1 MTDLFRVFAVFVLIL
16 VGVRLKWHIG
26 LVLLLASA
34 VIGVLYAMPMALIQE
49 TILKSLT
56 DPVSIQLF
64 LVLTLIRMVEMLLR
78 ENQVLARMMDA
89 SRMYLKNKKAVIVSM
104 PLLIGLLP
112 SLGGAYF
119 SAPMVEE
126 STKGLKISPEEKS
139 FVNYWFRHVW
149 EPVLPLYPGLLLA
162 AALSGLELPQVILA
176 NSVFAGTVFLSGFL
190 FSMRSIRGRFRQA
203 PTAESLQLKKDWHV
217 LLNFIPLIAI
227 LFAVMALHID
237 MTIVL
242 AVSIVVLMLFYRT
255 SRTDILR
262 TIRYGFTRDVVQLI
276 VGIMI
281 FKFMLDSSGAV
292 QQVSRYLAEQQIPL
306 LPILCIL
313 PFITG
318 LLTGLVIAMVG
329 STFPLLMSMA
339 GGASLADMT
348 LAFAA
353 GYAGVLLSPV
363 HLCLVL
369 TREYFKADLSGMY
382 RPILM
387 ATALATTGSFAV
399 YFFLKAQL

>member
-1 MTDLFRVFAVFVLIL
+1 MADLARVFAVFVLIL
-16 VGVRLKWHIG
+16 AGVRLKWHIG
-26 LVLLLASA
+26 LVLLLASGA
-34 VIGVLYAMPMALIQE
+34 LAVLYAMPLALVQASIV
-49 TILKSLT
+49 KSLT
-56 DPVSIQLF
+56 DEVSIQLF

-126 STKGLKISPEEKS
+126 ATKGQKISQEEKS
-139 FVNYWFRHVW
+139 FINYWFRHVW

-162 AALSGLELPQVILA
+162 VALSGIELRQVMLA
-176 NSVFAGTVFLSGFL
+176 NSVFAGIVLLTGFL
-190 FSMRSIRGRFRQA
+190 FSMRGIRGRFRQV
-203 PTAESLQLKKDWHV
+203 PNAESLQLKQDWHI
-217 LLNFIPLIAI
+217 LLNFIPLAAI
-227 LFAVMALHID
+227 LFAVMVLHID
-237 MTIVL
+237 LTLVL
-242 AVSIVVLMLFYRT
+242 AASIFCLMLFYRT
-255 SRTDILR
+255 SAADILR
-262 TIRYGFTRDVVQLI
+262 TIRYGFTRDVVLLI

-292 QQVSRYLAEQQIPL
+292 QQVSRYLGEQQIPL

-313 PFITG
+313 PFIVG
-318 LLTGLVIAMVG
+318 LLTGIMIAMVG
-329 STFPLLMSMA
+329 STFPLLMNIA

-369 TREYFKADLSGMY
+369 TREYFKADLWGLY
-382 RPILM
+382 RPVMIATLL
-387 ATALATTGSFAV
+387 ATAGSFGV
-399 YFFLKAQL
+399 YFWLKP

>member
-1 MTDLFRVFAVFVLIL
+1 MTDLLRVFAIFILIL
-16 VGVRLKWHIG
+16 AGIRLKWHIG

-34 VIGVLYAMPMALIQE
+34 ALVLLYAMSFQLVLE
-49 TILKSLT
+49 TIVKSLT

-89 SRMYLKNKKAVIVSM
+89 SRMYLRNKKAVIVSM
-104 PLLIGLLP
+104 PLLIGMLP

-126 STKGLKISPEEKS
+126 STKGMKISQEEKS
-139 FVNYWFRHVW
+139 FINYWYRHVW

-162 AALSGLELPQVILA
+162 AALSGLEIRLVMLA
-176 NSVFAGTVFLSGFL
+176 NAAFAVVVFMSGFIL
-190 FSMRSIRGRFRQA
+190 SMRGIRGSFRKV
-203 PTAESLQLKKDWHV
+203 PSAETLQLKKDWHI
-217 LLNFIPLIAI
+217 LLNFIPLAAI

-237 MTIVL
+237 LTIVL
-242 AVSIVVLMLFYRT
+242 TVAIIVLMLYYRT
-255 SRTDILR
+255 SPPDIVR
-262 TIRYGFTRDVVQLI
+262 TIRYGFTRDVVLLI

-292 QQVSRYLAEQQIPL
+292 QHVSSYLAEQQIPL

-318 LLTGLVIAMVG
+318 LLTGIMIAMVG
-329 STFPLLMSMA
+329 STFPLLMSIA

-369 TREYFKADLSGMY
+369 TREYFKADLWGIY
-382 RPILM
+382 RPVIIATML
-387 ATALATTGSFAV
+387 ATAASFGV
-399 YFFLKAQL
+399 YFWIKGC

>member
-1 MTDLFRVFAVFVLIL
+1 MTDLLRVFAVFVLIL

-126 STKGLKISPEEKS
+126 STKGLKISQEEKS
-139 FVNYWFRHVW
+139 FINYWFRHVW

-162 AALSGLELPQVILA
+162 AALSGLELPQLSLQTVCLRERFFFRGFF
-176 NSVFAGTVFLSGFL
+176 SVCAAFTPLQAGPDCGIV
-190 FSMRSIRGRFRQA
+190 
-203 PTAESLQLKKDWHV
+203 TAEKRLACSPQFHSTDCHSLCRH
-217 LLNFIPLIAI
+217 
-227 LFAVMALHID
+227 
-237 MTIVL
+237 
-242 AVSIVVLMLFYRT
+242 
-255 SRTDILR
+255 
-262 TIRYGFTRDVVQLI
+262 G
-276 VGIMI
+276 
-281 FKFMLDSSGAV
+281 
-292 QQVSRYLAEQQIPL
+292 
-306 LPILCIL
+306 
-313 PFITG
+313 
-318 LLTGLVIAMVG
+318 
-329 STFPLLMSMA
+329 
-339 GGASLADMT
+339 
-348 LAFAA
+348 
-353 GYAGVLLSPV
+353 
-363 HLCLVL
+363 
-369 TREYFKADLSGMY
+369 
-382 RPILM
+382 
-387 ATALATTGSFAV
+387 TAH
-399 YFFLKAQL
+399 